1 MLIMNEN
8 NILSTNEEE
17 EITNEYEI
25 LLRQLEAEIRNHIKI
40 QHQMKLQN
48 ENLQVRIDELIIG
61 EEKFNEKYQKMKV
74 KINEYNKKIIE
85 DLKNT
90 IKGLNEKNEKL
101 VIDFENK
108 IQILTLNSEKEIRNL
123 EDKYNENTKELK
135 KKLFE
140 YEENKKKLSPTS
152 RSVIFEKKIM
162 NRNKSAL
169 SLANNNNANQQKQNN
184 VKKENAINQNID
196 LRDSND
202 LVNYN
207 SNILS
212 NTTSQRQ
219 GKQGFLNND
228 NNKNTYRPQTGDKTS
243 NKKKG
248 LHHSSSQINLGDNKK
263 NIMQKISNNNFN
275 KNEINLKKLIY
286 SKATKIIK

>member
-1 MLIMNEN
+1 
-8 NILSTNEEE
+8 
-17 EITNEYEI
+17 
-25 LLRQLEAEIRNHIKI
+25 
-40 QHQMKLQN
+40 
-48 ENLQVRIDELIIG
+48 
-61 EEKFNEKYQKMKV
+61 
-74 KINEYNKKIIE
+74 
-85 DLKNT
+85 
-90 IKGLNEKNEKL
+90 
-101 VIDFENK
+101 
-108 IQILTLNSEKEIRNL
+108 
-123 EDKYNENTKELK
+123 
-135 KKLFE
+135 
-140 YEENKKKLSPTS
+140 
-152 RSVIFEKKIM
+152 M